1 MTGPPKGQTE
11 PRSTEKR
18 RERSIVRRRTRRP
31 RPRRRLVPLRR
42 IRSPRALPEVILD
55 LTLLAV
61 AMVVTEATAP
71 DVGLERAD
79 PFWALAFAAI
89 VIAALWA
96 GGAYRERLA
105 PDFLELLRTVVAA
118 TAVAAMVLTFY
129 EALFGD
135 ERESAEHAV
144 RAWVISAVYLG
155 AGRGGFALF
164 RQRARRHGALGEP
177 ALIAGAGQ
185 VGRTVAGRLLER
197 PQLGIKP
204 VAYLD
209 DAPLPAGG
217 GPDLPVIGFEE
228 DRPGEPGGIADR
240 LEFAVREYGA
250 RHLIMTFSLRRHDAE
265 LEIVRAAEKL
275 GVSVSLVPRL
285 FERFTDRTT
294 LERLGGLPL
303 ITVHPSNP
311 KGVQYA
317 FKYTLGRVLAALM
330 VVLASPL
337 LLLLALSVWV
347 SMGRPILFRQERIGL
362 DGKPFDMLKFRTMS
376 SVAKEQAS
384 EHETAKAMVRG
395 EAVGPGG
402 VEGIDRRTPLGK
414 FLRRSS
420 LDELPQLLNVL
431 RGDMSLV
438 GPRPERPEFVR
449 EFDKTIYRYGERHRV
464 KAGITGW
471 AQVHGL
477 RGKTSLADRVEWDNY
492 YIENWSLWL
501 DVKILILTALAIF
514 QHDAE

>member
-1 MTGPPKGQTE
+1 MSESPE
-11 PRSTEKR
+11 LE
-18 RERSIVRRRTRRP
+18 RERRPTAGRLKEPHVRRRPRRP
-31 RPRRRLVPLRR
+31 RPRRRLVALRR
-42 IRSPRALPEVILD
+42 IRSPRALPD
-55 LTLLAV
+55 LIADVTMLAV
-61 AMVVTEATAP
+61 AMAVTEATAP
-71 DVGLERAD
+71 TLGLANAD
-79 PFWALAFAAI
+79 LLWLLAFPA
-89 VIAALWA
+89 VVLTSMWA
-96 GGAYRERLA
+96 GGSYRERLA
-105 PDFLELLRTVVAA
+105 PDFLERLRVIVSS
-118 TAVAAMVLTFY
+118 TAVAAMTLTFT

-135 ERESAEHAV
+135 GRETAEYAA
-144 RAWVISAVYLG
+144 RAWVISAVYLA
-155 AGRGGFALF
+155 AGRGGLELF
-164 RQRARRHGALGEP
+164 RRRARREGHLGEP

-185 VGRTVAGRLLER
+185 VGRTVASRLLAR
-197 PQLGIKP
+197 PGLGIRP

-228 DRPGEPGGIADR
+228 DRPGENGIADR
-240 LEFAVREYGA
+240 LEYAVREYGA

-265 LEIVRAAEKL
+265 LEIVRTAEKL

-285 FERFTDRTT
+285 FERFTDRTS

-311 KGVQYA
+311 KGIQYA
-317 FKYTLGRVLAALM
+317 FKYTLGRFLAALI

-337 LLLLALSVWV
+337 LVVLALAVWAT
-347 SMGRPILFRQERIGL
+347 MGRPILFRQERIGL
-362 DGKPFDMLKFRTMS
+362 DGHPFQMLKFRTMA
-376 SVAKEQAS
+376 SVATEQAS
-384 EHETAKAMVRG
+384 ERKTADAMARG

-402 VEGIDRRTPLGK
+402 VEGEDRRTPLGK
-414 FLRRSS
+414 FLRRTS

-449 EFDKTIYRYGERHRV
+449 EFDQTIYRYGERHRV
-464 KAGITGW
+464 KSGITGW

-501 DVKILILTALAIF
+501 DVKILILTVLAVF